1 MPKPIKTFKNKNQLP
16 FIFKQKG
23 KMSLFAA
30 FIKND
35 SLALQADHLFT
46 ENMAGGN
53 KERAMLLMAEH
64 VKAANSIFKN
74 TDFSDDNKADGK
86 VIT

>member
-1 MPKPIKTFKNKNQLP
+1 
-16 FIFKQKG
+16 
-23 KMSLFAA
+23 
-30 FIKND
+30 
-35 SLALQADHLFT
+35 
-46 ENMAGGN
+46 MAGGN